1 MKNKYKKIYKNLI
14 MFTTVVLFQILA
26 VSVGSYVNFALE
38 EPCPEK
44 YYGTPKCYIY
54 TYEIYDKKNFYS
66 KKRIYI
72 KKPWVSID
80 DSIDK
85 KEVFNQ
91 KS

>member
-1 MKNKYKKIYKNLI
+1 

-44 YYGTPKCYIY
+44 FYGSPKCYTY
-54 TYEIYDKKNFYS
+54 TYRIHNQNNLDS
-66 KKRIYI
+66 KKRVYI
-72 KKPWVSID
+72 KKPWVSFD
-80 DSIDK
+80 NVDDK
-85 KEVFNQ
+85 KELVNQ